1 MRVRTI
7 RTIRGDGEDR
17 GAISTFVAI
26 TAASLVV
33 LLGIVL
39 DLGGRLRTM
48 EQTDALAQEAAR
60 AAGQQL
66 DRRALL
72 EGRGYQVLQA
82 EAEAAANA
90 YLAGHHL
97 TAHVEFPDPRTVAV
111 RIDSTY
117 DTKLLSLVKIDTL
130 PVHGTGKAVLV
141 HGVTEAEN
149 G

>member
-1 MRVRTI
+1 MNI
-7 RTIRGDGEDR
+7 RTIRAIRPGRRDR

-26 TAASLVV
+26 TAASLVI

-39 DLGGRLRTM
+39 DLGGRLRVM

-72 EGRGYQVLQA
+72 EGRYQVLPA
-82 EAEAAANA
+82 EAQAAADA
-90 YLAGHHL
+90 YLRPYNL
-97 TAHVEFPDPRTVAV
+97 TAHVEFPDPGTVVV
-111 RIDSTY
+111 RIDSEY
-117 DTKLLSLVKIDTL
+117 HTKLLSLIRIDTL